1 MISLFYKF
9 ARAIVRPIMFLLFR
23 IRVEGLENFPME
35 GKTIVYANHISW
47 LDPVIIGCVLP
58 RQVFFMAKAE
68 LFKIPLLR
76 TVIRYLGAFPVNRGS
91 ADLSAIK
98 HSLQVLNEGKVFG
111 IFPEGTRNKTGFLQ
125 SFSHGIAS
133 IAHKSRAKVLPV
145 AIVGQ
150 YRLFR
155 PMTIKIGKPLNFDDY
170 FAQKS
175 NTELLDRMANQME
188 QALRDLL
195 SA

>member
-1 MISLFYKF
+1 MIPLFYKL

-23 IRVEGLENFPME
+23 LRVEGLENFPME
-35 GKTIVYANHISW
+35 GKTIVYSNHISL
-47 LDPVIIGCVLP
+47 LDPILIGCVLP
-58 RQVFFMAKAE
+58 RQVFFMAKVE

-76 TVIRYLGAFPVNRGS
+76 TIIRHLGAFPVKRGS

-111 IFPEGTRNKTGFLQ
+111 IFPEGTRSKTGFLQ

-133 IAHKSRAKVLPV
+133 IAHKSRAKILPI

-155 PMTIKIGKPLNFDDY
+155 PITVKIGKPLNFDDY
-170 FAQKS
+170 FDQKS
-175 NTELLDRMANQME
+175 NTELLEKMADEME
-188 QALRDLL
+188 QALKSLL

>member
-1 MISLFYKF
+1 MIPLFYKF

-23 IRVEGLENFPME
+23 PRVEGLENFPME
-35 GKTIVYANHISW
+35 GKTIVYSNHISL
-47 LDPVIIGCVLP
+47 LDPILIGCVLP
-58 RQVFFMAKAE
+58 RQVFFMAKVE
-68 LFKIPLLR
+68 LFKIPVLR
-76 TVIRYLGAFPVNRGS
+76 TIIRHLGAFPVKRGS

-111 IFPEGTRNKTGFLQ
+111 IFPEGTRSKTGFLQ

-133 IAHKSRAKVLPV
+133 IAHKSRAKILPI

-155 PMTIKIGKPLNFDDY
+155 PITVKIGKPLNFDDY
-170 FAQKS
+170 FDQKS
-175 NTELLDRMANQME
+175 NTELLEKMADEME
-188 QALRDLL
+188 QALKNLL
-195 SA
+195 DS

>member
-1 MISLFYKF
+1 
-9 ARAIVRPIMFLLFR
+9 MFLLFR

-175 NTELLDRMANQME
+175 NTELLERMANQME

-195 SA
+195 SD

>member
-1 MISLFYKF
+1 MFYKL

-23 IRVEGLENFPME
+23 LRVEGIENFPME
-35 GKTIVYANHISW
+35 GKTIVYSNHISL
-47 LDPVIIGCVLP
+47 LDPILIGCVLP
-58 RQVFFMAKAE
+58 RQVFFMAKVE

-76 TVIRYLGAFPVNRGS
+76 TIIRHLGAFPVKRGS

-111 IFPEGTRNKTGFLQ
+111 IFPEGTRSKTGFLQ

-133 IAHKSRAKVLPV
+133 IAHKSRAKILPI

-155 PMTIKIGKPLNFDDY
+155 PITVKIGKPLNFDDY
-170 FAQKS
+170 FDQKS
-175 NTELLDRMANQME
+175 NTELLEKMADEME
-188 QALRDLL
+188 QALKSLL

>member
-1 MISLFYKF
+1 MFYKF

-23 IRVEGLENFPME
+23 LRVEGLENFPME
-35 GKTIVYANHISW
+35 GKTIVYSNHISL
-47 LDPVIIGCVLP
+47 LDPIMIGCVLP
-58 RQVFFMAKAE
+58 RQVFFMAKVE

-76 TVIRYLGAFPVNRGS
+76 TIIRHLGAFPVKRGS

-133 IAHKSRAKVLPV
+133 IAHKSRAKILPI

-155 PMTIKIGKPLNFDDY
+155 PITVKIGKPLNFDDY
-170 FAQKS
+170 FDQKS
-175 NTELLDRMANQME
+175 NTELLEKMADEME
-188 QALRDLL
+188 QALKSLL

>member
-1 MISLFYKF
+1 MFYKL

-23 IRVEGLENFPME
+23 LRVEGLENFPME
-35 GKTIVYANHISW
+35 GKTIVYSNHISL
-47 LDPVIIGCVLP
+47 LDPILIGCVLP
-58 RQVFFMAKAE
+58 RQVFFMAKVE

-76 TVIRYLGAFPVNRGS
+76 TIIRHLGAFPVKRGS

-111 IFPEGTRNKTGFLQ
+111 IFPEGTRSKTGFLQ

-133 IAHKSRAKVLPV
+133 IAHKSRAKILPI

-155 PMTIKIGKPLNFDDY
+155 PITVKIGKPLNFDDY
-170 FAQKS
+170 FDQKS
-175 NTELLDRMANQME
+175 NTELLEKMADEME
-188 QALRDLL
+188 QALKNLL
-195 SA
+195 DS

>member
-1 MISLFYKF
+1 
-9 ARAIVRPIMFLLFR
+9 MFLLFR
-23 IRVEGLENFPME
+23 LRVEGLENFPME
-35 GKTIVYANHISW
+35 GKTIVYSNHISL
-47 LDPVIIGCVLP
+47 LDPILIGCVLP
-58 RQVFFMAKAE
+58 RQVFFMAKVE

-76 TVIRYLGAFPVNRGS
+76 TIIRHLGAFPVKRGS
-91 ADLSAIK
+91 ADLSAIE

-111 IFPEGTRNKTGFLQ
+111 IFPEGTRSKTGFLQ

-133 IAHKSRAKVLPV
+133 IAHKSRAKILPI

-155 PMTIKIGKPLNFDDY
+155 PITVKIGKPLNFDDY
-170 FAQKS
+170 FDQKS
-175 NTELLDRMANQME
+175 NTELLEKMADEME
-188 QALRDLL
+188 QALKSLL

>member
-1 MISLFYKF
+1 VIPLFYKF

-23 IRVEGLENFPME
+23 LRVEGLENFPME
-35 GKTIVYANHISW
+35 GKTIVYSNHISL
-47 LDPVIIGCVLP
+47 LDPILIGCVLP
-58 RQVFFMAKAE
+58 RQVFFMAKVE

-76 TVIRYLGAFPVNRGS
+76 TIIRHLGAFPVKRGS
-91 ADLSAIK
+91 ADLSAIE

-111 IFPEGTRNKTGFLQ
+111 IFPEGTRSKTGFLQ

-133 IAHKSRAKVLPV
+133 IAHKSRAKILPI

-155 PMTIKIGKPLNFDDY
+155 PITVKIGKPLNFDDY
-170 FAQKS
+170 FDQKS
-175 NTELLDRMANQME
+175 NTELLEKMADEME
-188 QALRDLL
+188 QALKSLL

>member
-1 MISLFYKF
+1 MFYKF

-23 IRVEGLENFPME
+23 LRVEGLENFPME
-35 GKTIVYANHISW
+35 GKTIVYSNHISL
-47 LDPVIIGCVLP
+47 LDPILIGCVLP
-58 RQVFFMAKAE
+58 RQVFFMAKVE

-76 TVIRYLGAFPVNRGS
+76 TIIRHLGAFPVKRGS
-91 ADLSAIK
+91 ADLSAIE

-111 IFPEGTRNKTGFLQ
+111 IFPEGTRSKTGFLQ

-133 IAHKSRAKVLPV
+133 IAHKSRAKILPI

-155 PMTIKIGKPLNFDDY
+155 PITVKIGKPLNFDDY
-170 FAQKS
+170 FDQKS
-175 NTELLDRMANQME
+175 NTELLEKMADEME
-188 QALRDLL
+188 QALKSLL

>member
-1 MISLFYKF
+1 LFYKF

-23 IRVEGLENFPME
+23 LRVEGLENFPME
-35 GKTIVYANHISW
+35 GKTIVYSNHISL
-47 LDPVIIGCVLP
+47 LDPIMIGCVLP
-58 RQVFFMAKAE
+58 RQVFFMAKVE

-76 TVIRYLGAFPVNRGS
+76 TIIRHLGAFPVKRGS

-133 IAHKSRAKVLPV
+133 IAHKSRAKILPI

-155 PMTIKIGKPLNFDDY
+155 PITVKIGKPLNFDDY
-170 FAQKS
+170 FDQKS
-175 NTELLDRMANQME
+175 NTELLEKMADEME
-188 QALRDLL
+188 QALKSLL

>member
-1 MISLFYKF
+1 MIPLFYKF

-23 IRVEGLENFPME
+23 LRVEGLENFPME
-35 GKTIVYANHISW
+35 GKTIVYSNHISL
-47 LDPVIIGCVLP
+47 LDPILIGCVLP
-58 RQVFFMAKAE
+58 RQVFFMAKVE

-76 TVIRYLGAFPVNRGS
+76 TIIRHLGAFPVKRGS
-91 ADLSAIK
+91 ADLSAIE

-111 IFPEGTRNKTGFLQ
+111 IFPEGTRSKTGFLQ

-133 IAHKSRAKVLPV
+133 IAHKSRAKILPI

-155 PMTIKIGKPLNFDDY
+155 PITVKIGKPLNFDDY
-170 FAQKS
+170 FDQKS
-175 NTELLDRMANQME
+175 NTELLEKMADEME
-188 QALRDLL
+188 QALKSLL

>member
-1 MISLFYKF
+1 MFYKF

-175 NTELLDRMANQME
+175 NTELLERMANQME

-195 SA
+195 SD